1 MLKTTISRE
10 QLTDLT
16 ELLED
21 SLEYFCD
28 QETISGECAWTI
40 VECLATA
47 KLAQLRGKID

>member
-1 MLKTTISRE
+1 MNISRE
-10 QLTDLT
+10 LSTELR

-28 QETISGECAWTI
+28 ENRLSGELAWTV

-47 KLAQLRGKID
+47 KLAEMRGELVA